1 MPIPYKLDH
10 VIETTLKTPGVREQ
24 RALKV
29 LTGLELAKDEASFF
43 WPRIL
48 DHKWYMS
55 ERLGR
60 DVGLRVAAVDYF
72 ENVWSENLWTPR
84 RQTGGLRAMFRAIFG
99 EQAVG
104 ETSVAAFERALAG
117 TRSLA
122 R

>member
-1 MPIPYKLDH
+1 MPIPYRLDQ
-10 VIETTLKTPGVREQ
+10 VIEKMLKTPGVREQ
-24 RALKV
+24 RALSA
-29 LTGLELAKDEASFF
+29 LTGLELTRDEAGFF

-84 RQTGGLRAMFRAIFG
+84 RARRSLFKAIFG
-99 EQAVG
+99 EQSVG
-104 ETSVAAFERALAG
+104 ETSVAAFEGALQG

>member
-10 VIETTLKTPGVREQ
+10 VIEQTLHAPGMREQ

-29 LTGLELAKDEASFF
+29 LTGLELGVDEASFF

-72 ENVWSENLWTPR
+72 ENVWSENLWQPR
-84 RQTGGLRAMFRAIFG
+84 RKSAMRTLFEMIFG

-104 ETSVAAFERALAG
+104 ETSVATFESAMQG

>member
-10 VIETTLKTPGVREQ
+10 VIEETLNAPGVREQ

-29 LTGLELAKDEASFF
+29 LTGLELGKDEATFF

-72 ENVWSENLWTPR
+72 ENVWSEKLWQPR
-84 RQTGGLRAMFRAIFG
+84 RKSVLRSLFETIFG
-99 EQAVG
+99 EEAVG
-104 ETSVAAFERALAG
+104 ETSVAAFESALHG